1 MKDEILSYRE
11 MCEQENVQTLQKGM
25 NYRLNA
31 NYTVILMSQRNNAPY
46 KDRIYKDGL
55 TIEYEGH
62 DIPRSSGNNPKILD
76 QQQFTKIGNLT
87 ENGKFIKAIEE
98 YKKGIRKAEI
108 VRAYEK
114 LLPGVWSEKGFFNLI
129 DCKYIFD
136 ENKRKV
142 FKFILEE
149 ADQYYHEKPNR
160 KFKLKPRSRIIP
172 TEIKKEVWKRDGGKC
187 VICGATDELHF
198 DHDLPFSKGGSS
210 ITAENVKIL
219 CMRHNLE
226 KSNKIQ

>member
-98 YKKGIRKAEI
+98 YKKGK
-108 VRAYEK
+108 
-114 LLPGVWSEKGFFNLI
+114 KGLI
-129 DCKYIFD
+129 GLFMG
-136 ENKRKV
+136 EVMKV
-142 FKFILEE
+142 
-149 ADQYYHEKPNR
+149 
-160 KFKLKPRSRIIP
+160 
-172 TEIKKEVWKRDGGKC
+172 
-187 VICGATDELHF
+187 
-198 DHDLPFSKGGSS
+198 SKGKADPKL
-210 ITAENVKIL
+210 TNQIL
-219 CMRHNLE
+219 SKKLN
-226 KSNKIQ
+226 N